1 MSSGIWGLISS
12 LFHPVFYY
20 GREFTWMKDDVM
32 VYSCRMDVEDD
43 WLPSRW
49 RFVVDLTL
57 VELSVKNFFGWLFCI
72 IVVVI
77 NINHG

>member
-1 MSSGIWGLISS
+1 
-12 LFHPVFYY
+12 
-20 GREFTWMKDDVM
+20 MKDDVM

-57 VELSVKNFFGWLFCI
+57 VELSVKKIFGWLFLSSAVRI
-72 IVVVI
+72 STYVVFVSI
-77 NINHG
+77 KYMGEILG